1 MSGCP
6 SWLAPT
12 TLALAIAGVAV
23 SAYLT
28 VVHYTSSAIL
38 ACSGSGLVDCE
49 RVTTS
54 RQSVVVGIPVAVLG
68 LVWFVVTAV
77 LVSPAAWRS
86 RASWVGWARLAA
98 VAAGMAMVLWLLY
111 AELFV
116 IRAICLWCTVVH
128 AIVFALFALVMLY
141 GWEAAEAEGAAS
153 ASPVTTR
160 RS

>member
-1 MSGCP
+1 MTRP

-12 TLALAIAGVAV
+12 TLGLAIAGVAV

-28 VVHYTSSAIL
+28 VVHYTSSSIL

-54 RQSVVVGIPVAVLG
+54 AQSKMLGIPVALLG
-68 LVWFVVTAV
+68 LVWFVATAA
-77 LVSPAAWRS
+77 LVSPPAWRS
-86 RASWVGWARLAA
+86 RTPWVRWARLAD
-98 VAAGMAMVLWLLY
+98 VAGGMGMVLWLVY

-128 AIVFALFALVMLY
+128 VIVFALFVLVMLY
-141 GWEAAEAEGAAS
+141 GWEDADA
-153 ASPVTTR
+153 
-160 RS
+160 

>member
-1 MSGCP
+1 MRDRP
-6 SWLAPT
+6 AWLASAT
-12 TLALAIAGVAV
+12 LVLALAGTAV

-28 VVHYTSSAIL
+28 YAHYASSTIL

-54 RQSVVVGIPVAVLG
+54 AQSIIAGIPVALLG
-68 LVWFVVTAV
+68 LLWFVATAA

-86 RASWVGWARLAA
+86 PRPWVRWARLADIG
-98 VAAGMAMVLWLLY
+98 VGMATVLWLIY

-128 AIVFALFALVMLY
+128 VIVFALFVLVMLY
-141 GWEAAEAEGAAS
+141 GWEEAEARA
-153 ASPVTTR
+153 
-160 RS
+160 